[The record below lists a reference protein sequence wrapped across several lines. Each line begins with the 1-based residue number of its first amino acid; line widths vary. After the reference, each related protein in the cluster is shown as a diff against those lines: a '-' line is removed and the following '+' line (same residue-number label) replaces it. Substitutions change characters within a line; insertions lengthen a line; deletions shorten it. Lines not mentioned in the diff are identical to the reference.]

1 MKNYIKILILVI
13 FAAVTLKAETEPSLF
28 KVYLK
33 MDKLKFQES
42 EDIILHINIKN
53 LSGERNSF
61 TAYDRDDFRGMSY
74 TTFQPVVYDM
84 SGRMAELIVPYKMQ
98 NKSIEQILPDLLDRN
113 IELGPNETFTHTVNL
128 AKFFKLSPGIK
139 YRVRGLF
146 YPDIKSELMIKG
158 DNELI
163 FKLDNDRSFVNIR
176 SGMVEK
182 TEDRS
187 YSREIAP
194 SEIITLALNAEKNN
208 DWERL
213 RKYIFIEKLISS
225 YSRYVR
231 IYDQSD
237 SAGRKEIEDDFIKF
251 LSRDRHDYIVD
262 FKIIKEFKDDKNN
275 KAFVE
280 ALVER
285 SGYKK
290 ADRFK
295 YIYTLEK
302 KEFTEKYTNKK
313 SYEQNLWLITNV
325 DAVIMKGG
333 TK

>member
-1 MKNYIKILILVI
+1 M
-13 FAAVTLKAETEPSLF
+13 E
-28 KVYLK
+28 
-33 MDKLKFQES
+33 
-42 EDIILHINIKN
+42 
-53 LSGERNSF
+53 
-61 TAYDRDDFRGMSY
+61 
-74 TTFQPVVYDM
+74 
-84 SGRMAELIVPYKMQ
+84 
-98 NKSIEQILPDLLDRN
+98 NKTIEQILPDLLDRK
-113 IELGPNETFTHTVNL
+113 IELGPGETFTHTVNL
-128 AKFFKLSPGIK
+128 SKFFKLKPGVK

-146 YPDIKSELMIKG
+146 YPDIKNELMIKG

-163 FKLDNDRSFVNIR
+163 FKVDNDRSFVNIR

-182 TEDRS
+182 SEDRS

-194 SEIITLALNAEKNN
+194 SEVITLALNAEKNN

-213 RKYIFIEKLISS
+213 RKYIFIEKLITS

-237 SAGRKEIEDDFIKF
+237 SAGKKEIEEDFIKH

-262 FKIIKEFKDDKNN
+262 FKIIKEFKDDKKN
-275 KAFVE
+275 KAYVE
-280 ALVER
+280 ALVDR
-285 SGYKK
+285 SGFKK
-290 ADRFK
+290 PNRYK

-302 KEFTEKYTNKK
+302 KELTEQYTNKK

-333 TK
+333 MK

>member
-1 MKNYIKILILVI
+1 
-13 FAAVTLKAETEPSLF
+13 
-28 KVYLK
+28 
-33 MDKLKFQES
+33 
-42 EDIILHINIKN
+42 
-53 LSGERNSF
+53 
-61 TAYDRDDFRGMSY
+61 MSY

-84 SGRMAELIVPYKMQ
+84 NGRLAELIVPYKME
-98 NKSIEQILPDLLDRN
+98 NKTIEQIMPDLLDRN
-113 IELGPNETFTHTVNL
+113 IELGPDETFTHTVNL
-128 AKFFKLSPGIK
+128 SKFFKLKPGVK

-146 YPDIKSELMIKG
+146 YPDIKNDLFIKG

-163 FKLDNDRSFVNIR
+163 FKVDNDRSFVKIR
-176 SGMVEK
+176 SGIVEK
-182 TEDRS
+182 AEDRT

-194 SEIITLALNAEKNN
+194 SEVITLALNAEKNN

-213 RKYIFIEKLISS
+213 RKYIFIEKLINS
-225 YSRYVR
+225 YSRFVKDYN
-231 IYDQSD
+231 QSD
-237 SAGRKEIEDDFIKF
+237 SAEKKEIEENFVKY

-262 FKIIKEFKDDKNN
+262 FKILKEFKDEKGN

-290 ADRFK
+290 PNRYK

-302 KEFTEKYTNKK
+302 KELTEQYTNKK
-313 SYEQNLWLITNV
+313 SYDHDLWLITNL